1 MCEIIEIIN
10 SLEGSTADLI
20 RQMRVSEHKYRTI
33 EIVKSE
39 VEKGKIIK
47 KSKNRLM
54 GQSQVE
60 LIHIMGVPKGEVDK
74 GVERFLKEKNG

>member
-20 RQMRVSEHKYRTI
+20 RQVRVSERKYRTI

-39 VEKGKIIK
+39 VENGKIIK
-47 KSKNRLM
+47 KSEHRFT
-54 GQSQVE
+54 GQNQVE
-60 LIHIMGVPKGEVDK
+60 LIHTMGVPKGEVEK
-74 GVERFLKEKNG
+74 GVERFLEEKNG

>member
-10 SLEGSTADLI
+10 SVEGSTADLI
-20 RQMRVSEHKYRTI
+20 RQMRVSEHKYRII

-47 KSKNRLM
+47 KSKHRLM
-54 GQSQVE
+54 GQNQVE
-60 LIHIMGVPKGEVDK
+60 LINIMGVPKGEVEK
-74 GVERFLKEKNG
+74 GVERFLKEKTG